1 MEKRGRPLGQLRCMW
16 EYNIKMDFQ
25 NIKWESADWIDLA
38 QDKDDCCESCDE
50 LQGLIKCGKFVN

>member
-1 MEKRGRPLGQLRCMW
+1 MW